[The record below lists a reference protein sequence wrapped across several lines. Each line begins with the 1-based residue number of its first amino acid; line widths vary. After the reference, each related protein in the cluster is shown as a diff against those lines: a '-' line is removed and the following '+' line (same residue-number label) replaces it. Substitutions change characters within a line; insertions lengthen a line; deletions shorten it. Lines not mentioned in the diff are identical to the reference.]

1 MAKFKGFNN
10 QQTYQLLTELG
21 YDGPARKE
29 QMDAFVAATPSAG
42 SMLGRYTEI
51 AKQRVEGEPL
61 SGIGMSNGGPV
72 NPNVE
77 AAKEAG
83 APVMKDFGSGDQ
95 DDMAMIY
102 FPDGSMANVQKG
114 YAEAYLNHAK
124 NTGATIN
131 SRDDYNNFTLDIS
144 KKSTDPYSVE
154 AAVSKQGNDLTLG
167 YRDSKKGK
175 TIDQLNEEATQ
186 YNAANVLLKPTG
198 TVSAAPLPA
207 DFDAQISAIKAAQ
220 ASGDISQ
227 AQGLLN
233 DLKGQANIPAPV
245 LVEAEAAVEGTT
257 TTDETTTD
265 ADTTTT
271 IDDDTTAALG
281 ATDTTTTTTLGGQSA
296 SDNVGKILIEKHSY
310 KKGSDGLYYAPGRSF
325 PEGIT
330 DSAAA
335 TAPADTPTDAVEDDA
350 VIEMPSPELISPD
363 PDVTPVSDSE
373 VILPGTPSTPTAVS
387 PDLDNAQAAYAD
399 AQKSLTDAQIALSKI
414 EKPEAP
420 DFSSIDYGDINPN
433 VKGFGDLINSGDIP
447 EDMTDYEV
455 SGEAKAWVFTFPNG
469 QKLTV
474 NTPKEADARTI
485 INGSTNAAINK
496 LKQDPLYVK
505 YEEDLAPYK
514 AAEQVVKDAEAD
526 VTSTNMEL
534 RAAEQRLKAT
544 GVPSVTESLAK
555 TISSPL
561 DVVTR
566 PDVYGIAIQDNQ
578 LVDSES
584 GQLLSIDDV
593 ITKQAT
599 LAGKIDS
606 PSVKVAMAYLTG
618 LSPEEKAS
626 KYPPAPSNLTEEQ
639 LADYLTRQQ
648 AQIEVDAQKDVA
660 ATYDAVVSQADV
672 KTALEA
678 FAAKTGT
685 PSEDAVA
692 KAATMSPEE
701 LAQLDLDPKTLD
713 TIRQIPDLKRQLEQG
728 EQPTAEI
735 FSSYTQAK
743 DQLITDPVKEV
754 EAAKFASDTPIATTP
769 TDYTLTPTQIAEAE
783 ATAIEAAAQFDEIA
797 SAPEKTTEFEPDV
810 TAEQSSVVS
819 ANEIVDVNEILNTEE
834 IVVTAQ
840 TLNTLNE
847 AATGKAQTATFTQQL
862 EAQAAQG
869 TVSPQSTVTFQLEKL
884 MDSFNDG
891 TPAWAAGAFRR
902 VNEVMNARGLGASS
916 MASAAMIQAAMESAV
931 PIAQADASIFQ
942 AMDMENVRNKQ
953 AVALANAAAAQRF
966 ELQNLDNRQAIAVQ
980 NSMNNANLQLTNLS
994 NQQEAVLAQAQ
1005 IKAGLQGQTLSVSQ
1019 NVAMANAARYAEV
1032 NNINLTN
1039 RQQSSILQSSQALE
1053 VDLVNLSNS
1062 QQTALANLQVKASMM
1077 GQDLTN
1083 EQQVAVIASTQAFE
1097 TEMQNATSKQQ
1108 AFIQDAVSR
1117 AAMDGRVLD
1126 NRQQTSLF
1134 NVSNELA
1141 RREQELNNEQ
1151 QIRMFNMTNKL
1162 NIDVENLSNRQ
1173 QTALANA
1180 QIEASMKGQ
1189 ELTNKQQV
1197 NIVRSER
1204 IAEIANINF
1213 SADQARVMRDSELAQ
1228 TVDLANLNNRQAKL
1242 MADAVALTQVD
1253 VANLSNEQQ
1262 AAQQKASAFLQMDMS
1277 TLDNAQQTEIF
1288 KAQSTVQS
1296 IFTDQAVQNSALQF
1310 NASSENQTRQFMM
1323 NQDAQVDMFLNTQEN
1338 SMNQFNAGEENAIL
1352 KFNQELQ
1359 NQRDM
1364 FNAQN
1369 QLVVAQANTQWRQ
1382 DIATINNAAI
1392 NDANMREAMAANNLT
1407 AQGIAELWQ
1416 QERDLMNY
1424 AWQTANNELDRLNQL
1439 SLKNIEADASSS
1451 SGLAGAA
1458 GSFLG
1463 SIINGMASTGTG
1475 FFSGAKFTPSGTK
1488 L

>member
-1 MAKFKGFNN
+1 
-10 QQTYQLLTELG
+10 
-21 YDGPARKE
+21 
-29 QMDAFVAATPSAG
+29 
-42 SMLGRYTEI
+42 
-51 AKQRVEGEPL
+51 
-61 SGIGMSNGGPV
+61 
-72 NPNVE
+72 
-77 AAKEAG
+77 
-83 APVMKDFGSGDQ
+83 
-95 DDMAMIY
+95 
-102 FPDGSMANVQKG
+102 
-114 YAEAYLNHAK
+114 
-124 NTGATIN
+124 
-131 SRDDYNNFTLDIS
+131 
-144 KKSTDPYSVE
+144 
-154 AAVSKQGNDLTLG
+154 
-167 YRDSKKGK
+167 
-175 TIDQLNEEATQ
+175 
-186 YNAANVLLKPTG
+186 VLLRPTG

-207 DFDAQISAIKAAQ
+207 NFDAQISAIKAAQ

-245 LVEAEAAVEGTT
+245 LAEAEAAVEGTT
-257 TTDETTTD
+257 TDETTTD
-265 ADTTTT
+265 ADAEATA

-281 ATDTTTTTTLGGQSA
+281 ATDTTTTTADTTLKLGGVEPA
-296 SDNVGKILIEKHSY
+296 TPGIGKILVEQYDY
-310 KKGSDGLYYAPGRSF
+310 KVGSDGLYYAPGRSF
-325 PEGIT
+325 PEGVT
-330 DSAAA
+330 DSVA
-335 TAPADTPTDAVEDDA
+335 TAPADTPTDAVDVTTPA
-350 VIEMPSPELISPD
+350 APT
-363 PDVTPVSDSE
+363 PDVPTTETDATAAADIAGSAIIS
-373 VILPGTPSTPTAVS
+373 PGTPSAPTAVS
-387 PDLDNAQAAYAD
+387 PDLDSAQAAYAD
-399 AQKSLTDAQIALSKI
+399 AQKVLTDAQIALSKI
-414 EKPEAP
+414 TKPDAP

-433 VKGFGDLINSGDIP
+433 VKGFGDLVNSGDIP

-474 NTPKEADARTI
+474 NTPKEDDARTI

-514 AAEQVVKDAEAD
+514 AAEQVVKDAEAN

-534 RAAEQRLKAT
+534 RAAEERLKVT

-561 DVVTR
+561 DLVTR
-566 PDVYGIAIQDNQ
+566 PDVYGITVQDNQ
-578 LVDSES
+578 LIDDTT
-584 GQLLSIDDV
+584 GQVLSIDDV

-606 PSVKVAMAYLTG
+606 PSVKVAMAYLAG

-648 AQIEVDAQKDVA
+648 AQIEVDAQSDIA
-660 ATYDAVVSQADV
+660 ATYDAVLSQADV
-672 KTALEA
+672 KTALED

-685 PSEDAVA
+685 PSEDAIA

-1228 TVDLANLNNRQAKL
+1228 TVDLANLNNKQAKL
-1242 MADAVALTQVD
+1242 MADAAALTQVD

-1277 TLDNAQQTEIF
+1277 TLDNAQQMEIF

-1296 IFTDQAVQNSALQF
+1296 IFTDRAAQNAALQF

-1352 KFNQELQ
+1352 KFNQELL

>member
-1 MAKFKGFNN
+1 
-10 QQTYQLLTELG
+10 
-21 YDGPARKE
+21 
-29 QMDAFVAATPSAG
+29 
-42 SMLGRYTEI
+42 
-51 AKQRVEGEPL
+51 
-61 SGIGMSNGGPV
+61 
-72 NPNVE
+72 
-77 AAKEAG
+77 
-83 APVMKDFGSGDQ
+83 MK
-95 DDMAMIY
+95 
-102 FPDGSMANVQKG
+102 V
-114 YAEAYLNHAK
+114 
-124 NTGATIN
+124 
-131 SRDDYNNFTLDIS
+131 
-144 KKSTDPYSVE
+144 
-154 AAVSKQGNDLTLG
+154 
-167 YRDSKKGK
+167 
-175 TIDQLNEEATQ
+175 
-186 YNAANVLLKPTG
+186 
-198 TVSAAPLPA
+198 
-207 DFDAQISAIKAAQ
+207 
-220 ASGDISQ
+220 
-227 AQGLLN
+227 
-233 DLKGQANIPAPV
+233 
-245 LVEAEAAVEGTT
+245 
-257 TTDETTTD
+257 
-265 ADTTTT
+265 
-271 IDDDTTAALG
+271 
-281 ATDTTTTTTLGGQSA
+281 
-296 SDNVGKILIEKHSY
+296 
-310 KKGSDGLYYAPGRSF
+310 
-325 PEGIT
+325 
-330 DSAAA
+330 
-335 TAPADTPTDAVEDDA
+335 
-350 VIEMPSPELISPD
+350 
-363 PDVTPVSDSE
+363 
-373 VILPGTPSTPTAVS
+373 
-387 PDLDNAQAAYAD
+387 
-399 AQKSLTDAQIALSKI
+399 
-414 EKPEAP
+414 
-420 DFSSIDYGDINPN
+420 
-433 VKGFGDLINSGDIP
+433 
-447 EDMTDYEV
+447 
-455 SGEAKAWVFTFPNG
+455 
-469 QKLTV
+469 
-474 NTPKEADARTI
+474 
-485 INGSTNAAINK
+485 
-496 LKQDPLYVK
+496 
-505 YEEDLAPYK
+505 
-514 AAEQVVKDAEAD
+514 
-526 VTSTNMEL
+526 
-534 RAAEQRLKAT
+534 T

-561 DVVTR
+561 DLVTR
-566 PDVYGIAIQDNQ
+566 PDVYGITVQDNQ
-578 LVDSES
+578 LIDDTT
-584 GQLLSIDDV
+584 GQVLSIDDV

-606 PSVKVAMAYLTG
+606 PSVKVAMAYLAG

-648 AQIEVDAQKDVA
+648 AQIEVDAQSDIA
-660 ATYDAVVSQADV
+660 ATYDAVLSQADV
-672 KTALEA
+672 KTALED
-678 FAAKTGT
+678 FAAATGT
-685 PSEDAVA
+685 PSEDAIA

-701 LAQLDLDPKTLD
+701 LAQLQGRFKDAATLP
-713 TIRQIPDLKRQLEQG
+713 TIRQIPELKRQLEQG

-754 EAAKFASDTPIATTP
+754 EAAKFASDTPLATTP

-1228 TVDLANLNNRQAKL
+1228 TVDLANLNNKQAKL
-1242 MADAVALTQVD
+1242 MADAAALTQVD

-1277 TLDNAQQTEIF
+1277 TLDNAQQMEIF

-1296 IFTDQAVQNSALQF
+1296 IFTDRAAQNAALQF

-1475 FFSGAKFTPSGTK
+1475 FFSNAKFIPTP
-1488 L
+1488 